1 MKNKNVLI
9 GIGVVAAIVGGFL
22 LLRRNLKKKDEE
34 VRENIKDSQE
44 PIAGLDAPTPDSG
57 SIPPP
62 AIPAL
67 NPLQAVASF
76 LTNWNDYVVN
86 TKTRGLNVRK
96 NPDSNSGILLSLPKG
111 STIKGKASGVK
122 GWFAVSKDGV
132 NTLGYVSSDFLK
144 KA

>member
-34 VRENIKDSQE
+34 VRENIKGSQE

-96 NPDSNSGILLSLPKG
+96 NPDSKSGILLSLPKG

-132 NTLGYVSSDFLK
+132 NTLGYVSSDLLK